1 MCSDK
6 LPVPATIELG
16 LTEEDLTDS
25 LGYQKGLWLGAYTPE
40 ELFRDLKEFG
50 IVDHLKSRGYT
61 DLDPQLQ
68 CEPFRSVMK
77 ITGEHPE
84 AKEPQ
89 LLIEVKA
96 RRTTERLISQLDD
109 HDYSSLVLDWV
120 LFQDPMAKFDPE
132 HPQLPGQ
139 EHPGLQLLD
148 LGSQLMMAH
157 VRELEVDLVINYPR
171 HFHNAV
177 FYSPTFRF
185 LEPTTEGHFQAL
197 FRDLDGHGDLGKASR
212 ALEKGAVRDGEGRPV
227 FWQQKA
233 QALAQDE
240 TIEERLFGEL
250 YQARVKRAA
259 REVFHYSEESATEAV

>member
-40 ELFRDLKEFG
+40 ELFHDLKEFG
-50 IVDHLKSRGYT
+50 IVDHLKERGYT
-61 DLDPQLQ
+61 DLQPNLQ
-68 CEPFRSVMK
+68 CEPFRSTLK
-77 ITGEHPE
+77 ITGEHAK

-96 RRTTERLISQLDD
+96 RRTTERLLSQLDD

-120 LFQDPMAKFDPE
+120 LFQDPMAHFDPE

-177 FYSPTFRF
+177 FYAPLFRF

-197 FRDLDGHGDLGKASR
+197 VRDLGAHKELGRASR
-212 ALEKGAVRDGEGRPV
+212 ALEIGAVLDGEGRPV

-233 QALAQDE
+233 QALAQDKE
-240 TIEERLFGEL
+240 IEKRLFGET
-250 YQARVKRAA
+250 YQARVKRSA
-259 REVFHYSEESATEAV
+259 REVFRYSDTQAVLS